1 LSPTTNTKTP
11 VGFHVAAAD
20 KPVLL
25 RTLQNRHIQFIAL
38 GGAIGSGLFYGSAST
53 IGLAGPSVLLGYVIG
68 GGIMFIIMRALGEMA
83 VDEPISGSFSA
94 YANRYIGPFAGF
106 SVGWTYWFSWIV
118 VDMAELTAFGVYVS
132 YWFPGLPTWISGL
145 GALVVIVSINIT
157 SVRSFG
163 EAEFW
168 FALVKVVA
176 ILALMAAGAAIL
188 FFHLGSGASVSN
200 LWDYGGLF
208 PKGVS
213 GLFLALPLVMF
224 SFGGTELIG
233 ITAGEAR
240 NPDKSI
246 PRAINQVSVRILLFY
261 VGAILFILML
271 VPWTKVGL
279 GASPFVTAFSD
290 VGIPNA
296 AALLNFVV
304 ITAALS
310 AFNSGMY
317 STGRM
322 LLTLAQNG
330 QAPTVFEKISA
341 RGHVPF
347 VGILFSGMV
356 LLIGVVLN
364 LLLPRDV
371 FLYLSSIATIALIF
385 NWTMI
390 LLTQWHFR
398 RTKMKAGRASRL
410 RFPLFAWPY
419 TTYLGLGGMALVVA
433 MMAFQPTTRI
443 ALVVGPIWFATLAFG
458 YYIMRRRSS
467 AAADSGPMR

>member
-1 LSPTTNTKTP
+1 
-11 VGFHVAAAD
+11 V
-20 KPVLL
+20 
-25 RTLQNRHIQFIAL
+25 
-38 GGAIGSGLFYGSAST
+38 
-53 IGLAGPSVLLGYVIG
+53 
-68 GGIMFIIMRALGEMA
+68 
-83 VDEPISGSFSA
+83 
-94 YANRYIGPFAGF
+94 
-106 SVGWTYWFSWIV
+106 
-118 VDMAELTAFGVYVS
+118 TAFG
-132 YWFPGLPTWISGL
+132 
-145 GALVVIVSINIT
+145 
-157 SVRSFG
+157 
-163 EAEFW
+163 
-168 FALVKVVA
+168 
-176 ILALMAAGAAIL
+176 
-188 FFHLGSGASVSN
+188 
-200 LWDYGGLF
+200 
-208 PKGVS
+208 
-213 GLFLALPLVMF
+213 
-224 SFGGTELIG
+224 
-233 ITAGEAR
+233 
-240 NPDKSI
+240 
-246 PRAINQVSVRILLFY
+246 
-261 VGAILFILML
+261 
-271 VPWTKVGL
+271 
-279 GASPFVTAFSD
+279 D

-347 VGILFSGMV
+347 VGILFSGVV

-371 FLYLSSIATIALIF
+371 FLYLSSVATIALIF

-398 RTKMKAGRASRL
+398 RTKMAAGQASRL

-443 ALVVGPIWFATLAFG
+443 ALFVGPMWFATLACG

-467 AAADSGPMR
+467 PLGGTA